1 MKLAQPRPI
10 RPEMML
16 RIPGPDRKRNLAA
29 YTYRVTYRAPDPRAV
44 GCVAVWEVGG
54 GRLPYQVALE
64 RTEAGELKWHC
75 GCADAV
81 YRGDRDA
88 RHACK
93 HVAGLAECLPEM
105 K

>member
-1 MKLAQPRPI
+1 MKLATPRPKS
-10 RPEMML
+10 PELTL
-16 RIPGPDRKRNLAA
+16 RIPGPDRKRNVAP

-44 GCVAVWEVGG
+44 GCVAVWDVDG

-81 YRGDRDA
+81 YRGEKYDRY
-88 RHACK
+88 ACK
-93 HVAGLAECLPEM
+93 HVSGLTECLPLM
-105 K
+105 D